1 MGTLFVVDIDG
12 TLIKGSGGSSS
23 LALIDCVRGLYGV
36 EGPINVETV
45 GRTDKAILPKSSICT
60 GTLEELE

>member
-1 MGTLFVVDIDG
+1 MPRGGKDVGTLFVVDIDG

-36 EGPINVETV
+36 EGPINVNS
-45 GRTDKAILPKSSICT
+45 RTDR
-60 GTLEELE
+60 